1 MQIVILKAKN
11 RTLEH
16 VTVVILQFID
26 VYPSKNGLLFCF
38 YFFTRDISRSCLNS
52 VTTALLKN
60 THRHDF
66 MVSGFP
72 KTTIS
77 RAKIQIWIK
86 FDLEQSQLQ
95 KKMCGI
101 V

>member
-38 YFFTRDISRSCLNS
+38 FTRDILRSCLNS
-52 VTTALLKN
+52 VTTVPLKN

-77 RAKIQIWIK
+77 RSKI
-86 FDLEQSQLQ
+86 
-95 KKMCGI
+95 
-101 V
+101 